1 LTASP
6 PPFKMPPPKKGREVI
21 VLDQDP
27 TTAPGGRD
35 ALMERIRELEASERK
50 YRHLFE
56 RSPAMV
62 YLTDID
68 GVILDINEGGVEM
81 LGYERREEVIG
92 LTAARS
98 LYVDPADR
106 LRFQEQISKTGSVR
120 GFETRMRRRDGRI
133 IDVSI
138 TSALRFDDDGAVAGY
153 EGFVL
158 DITDKQQTRRALQES
173 EEKYRTVAENTLV
186 GICFHQDGRFRYVN
200 RRLAEMLGYDS
211 PDELLGEPFWEVIHP
226 DDREMVRLRGLRRQR
241 GQFHPEQ
248 YPFRALRKDGSV
260 LWAELW
266 ASPALYRGRAAVVT
280 MIVDITANRQAE
292 EEIRHLSRR
301 LIEVSEEEKKNLAA
315 DLHDDLGQNLASLH
329 FGLEALELSLPPE
342 AAESRE
348 RCRALIG
355 QVERMA
361 EQVRTTISRL
371 RPDLLDHLGLIPAM
385 EWYVQE
391 YLRNRPG
398 LEVEFQAAGFKK
410 RLPLQMETVL
420 YRILQEC
427 LTNISKHARARKVK
441 IFLTFSYP
449 RIILTVKDDGV
460 GYNPRAQAFPAEGGR
475 GIGLLSMRE
484 RIASLKG
491 VVTISSAP
499 GKGTTIRVEIPLLEE
514 EA

>member
-1 LTASP
+1 
-6 PPFKMPPPKKGREVI
+6 
-21 VLDQDP
+21 
-27 TTAPGGRD
+27 
-35 ALMERIRELEASERK
+35 
-50 YRHLFE
+50 
-56 RSPAMV
+56 
-62 YLTDID
+62 
-68 GVILDINEGGVEM
+68 
-81 LGYERREEVIG
+81 
-92 LTAARS
+92 
-98 LYVDPADR
+98 
-106 LRFQEQISKTGSVR
+106 
-120 GFETRMRRRDGRI
+120 
-133 IDVSI
+133 
-138 TSALRFDDDGAVAGY
+138 
-153 EGFVL
+153 
-158 DITDKQQTRRALQES
+158 
-173 EEKYRTVAENTLV
+173 
-186 GICFHQDGRFRYVN
+186 
-200 RRLAEMLGYDS
+200 
-211 PDELLGEPFWEVIHP
+211 
-226 DDREMVRLRGLRRQR
+226 
-241 GQFHPEQ
+241 
-248 YPFRALRKDGSV
+248 
-260 LWAELW
+260 
-266 ASPALYRGRAAVVT
+266 
-280 MIVDITANRQAE
+280 
-292 EEIRHLSRR
+292 
-301 LIEVSEEEKKNLAA
+301 
-315 DLHDDLGQNLASLH
+315 LH